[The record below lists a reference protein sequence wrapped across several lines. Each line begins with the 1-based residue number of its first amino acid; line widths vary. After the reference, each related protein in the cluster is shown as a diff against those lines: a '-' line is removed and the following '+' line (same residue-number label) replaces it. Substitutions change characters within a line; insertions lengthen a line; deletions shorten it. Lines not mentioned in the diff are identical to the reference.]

1 MLEKLRK
8 YVKIHKYRNM
18 EKETVRI
25 RAKARKTDEMPGMR
39 I

>member
-1 MLEKLRK
+1 MKKLRK
-8 YVKIHKYRNM
+8 CVKIHKYSNM
-18 EKETVRI
+18 EKKTVRI